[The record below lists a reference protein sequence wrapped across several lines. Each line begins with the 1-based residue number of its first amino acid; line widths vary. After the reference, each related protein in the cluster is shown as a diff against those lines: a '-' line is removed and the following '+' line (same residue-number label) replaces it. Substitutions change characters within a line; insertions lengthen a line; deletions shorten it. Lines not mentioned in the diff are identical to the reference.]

1 MKPRLRIKQKI
12 TAFTNKYR
20 IYDIG
25 EEGKGGLVS
34 FAQQKRLAFREKVT
48 FYSDEEKT
56 KELFTFRAEKVMDVH
71 GRYYIEDGKGRQLG
85 IFQKVF
91 GKSMLRSTWR
101 LFDADEN
108 LLFEVRERSMAVAL
122 IRRFGDLLPV
132 GELLQLFMRYH
143 FIFVDLATGEKAGDY
158 RKTTWLRDHYEL
170 SMTDEAFES
179 LDWRVYAA
187 ISVALDALQSR

>member
-1 MKPRLRIKQKI
+1 MKPRLKIKQKI

-20 IYDIG
+20 VYDASEAG
-25 EEGKGGLVS
+25 EGQLVS

-48 FYSDEEKT
+48 FYSNESKDQT
-56 KELFTFRAEKVMDVH
+56 AFTFRAEKVMDIH
-71 GRYYIEDGKGRQLG
+71 GRYYVEDAEGRQLG

-91 GKSMLRSTWR
+91 SKSLLRSTWR
-101 LFDADEN
+101 LFDTDEN
-108 LLFEVRERSMAVAL
+108 LLFEVRERSLAVAL
-122 IRRFGDLLPV
+122 IRRFGDILPV

-143 FIFVDLATGEKAGDY
+143 FVFVDLATGEKVGVY
-158 RKTTWLRDHYEL
+158 HKTTWVRDHYEL

-179 LDWRVYAA
+179 LDWRVYVA